1 MEEIGGYK
9 VHPAASVFPLIEGEE
24 FDELVESIKTNGLQ
38 HPIIVDG
45 DVLIDGRNRL
55 RAIMRLVEQGDYVE
69 PRIEKWKHDGRS
81 ITEWIYDTNFVRRH
95 MTEDAR
101 VFVSSAI
108 CKIIAQ
114 ENAERKKAALFNSA
128 KASEAAKARHALDT
142 DSCPTQTT
150 PERDVKEKH
159 ERSTVG
165 QVAKKAGTS
174 MHKARQAIAVQKAI
188 EAGQMSVEVG
198 KEIVAGKKKL
208 KDVLPK
214 KQKQK
219 KQKAKPCEDDCDR
232 TQEQMIDDVRLLITD
247 YCYCKYDRL
256 VLIKE
261 LEYHI
266 SKLKESN

>member
-1 MEEIGGYK
+1 MEEICGYK
-9 VHPAASVFPLIEGEE
+9 VHPAASLFPLIEGDE
-24 FDELVESIKTNGLQ
+24 FEELVESIRTNGQQ
-38 HPIIVDG
+38 HPIVVDG
-45 DVLIDGRNRL
+45 EVLIDGRNRL

-69 PRIEKWKHDGRS
+69 PKIEKWKHDGRS

-108 CKIIAQ
+108 CKIISN
-114 ENAERKKAALFNSA
+114 ENAERKKAAAFDSQKA
-128 KASEAAKARHALDT
+128 KAARATVHTESCEPSKRDGKAEHA
-142 DSCPTQTT
+142 
-150 PERDVKEKH
+150 
-159 ERSTVG
+159 RSTVG

-188 EAGQMSVEVG
+188 DSGEMSVEVG

-214 KQKQK
+214 KQKPK
-219 KQKAKPCEDDCDR
+219 KQKPKSCEDDCDR
-232 TQEQMIDDVRLLITD
+232 TQEQMIDELRLLITD
-247 YCYCKYDRL
+247 YRYCKYDTR

-261 LEYHI
+261 LEYHV
-266 SKLKESN
+266 SNLKESN